1 MEKRIFHKVSDQ
13 RKEQIIEEISAGSV
27 PGFRFYALLATAS
40 LIAAFGLISNSTAV
54 IIGAM
59 LVSPL
64 MTPIIGISLGVVIG
78 KPHLVGTSIRSVI
91 LGVVL
96 AIIFAGLIGF
106 LPLELS
112 ATPEML
118 LRTKPTIL
126 DLMVAVLAGFA
137 GAYAMIDEKLSPA
150 LPGVAIATAIVPP
163 LSNTGI
169 CIALGY
175 YYGAFGSFMLFF
187 ANFLSILLVA
197 GTTFMLAG
205 LSPWWVSI
213 STKDL
218 IRRFGFAI
226 IGFIAVCV
234 FLTYSLI
241 GIVKER
247 YLENTIKNTLD
258 EQILKL
264 HSSSLDSYMYDIEND
279 KLYVLA
285 NIKSPRLIYPDQVDM
300 VQNIIE
306 QRTQLPTELIVRNV
320 LSKDVGS
327 FGSAGNV
334 ASQNLDGFFLKATLS
349 DREKSV
355 NIIEQ
360 ALMEKLAH
368 WPGMSLIDVEHT
380 ELPRGP
386 TVVATMQG
394 YRNLTEGEI
403 KELEDE
409 LRTRM
414 DEPDMNLVIRNI
426 ETSYSDRNG
435 ELIPGYR
442 YAGSLDNEQKVM
454 RNKIE
459 LEIMDEFDKYNDLF
473 PVQIHHRPE
482 DGTWEVLV
490 EVVGTRLLLP
500 EQVSRFEEEIS
511 TRLNRQINVDIWY
524 RSDTVITDKGFMP
537 FQKLNERNV
546 EELDKYL
553 LEHNLNKKP
562 QKNQNPSE
570 IP

>member
-1 MEKRIFHKVSDQ
+1 MEKKTFFKVSED
-13 RKEQIIEEISAGSV
+13 RKQQIIEEISIGSE

-64 MTPIIGISLGVVIG
+64 MIPIIGISLGVVIG
-78 KPHLVGTSIRSVI
+78 RPHLVGTSMRSVV
-91 LGVVL
+91 LGAVF
-96 AIIFAGLIGF
+96 AIIFAALIGF
-106 LPLELS
+106 LPLELT

-169 CIALGY
+169 CLALGY

-213 STKDL
+213 SSRDL
-218 IRRFGFAI
+218 LKRFGFAI

-247 YLENTIKNTLD
+247 YLYNSIKNTLD
-258 EQILKL
+258 TEILKL
-264 HSSSLDSYMYDIEND
+264 HSSSLDSFIYDIED
-279 KLYVLA
+279 GKLYVLA
-285 NIKSPRLIYPDQVDM
+285 NIKSPKTITPYGVET
-300 VQNIIE
+300 VQKKISNLT
-306 QRTQLPTELIVRNV
+306 RMPTELIVRNV

-334 ASQNLDGFFLKATLS
+334 ATQNLDGFFLRETLT
-349 DREKSV
+349 DKEKSV
-355 NIIEQ
+355 NIVEQ
-360 ALMEKLAH
+360 ALMDKLAY
-368 WPGMSLIDVEHT
+368 WPGMSLVDVEYVA
-380 ELPRGP
+380 LPRGP
-386 TVVATMQG
+386 TVVATIQG

-403 KELEDE
+403 TELEDE
-409 LRTRM
+409 LKTQM
-414 DEPDMNLVIRNI
+414 GKPQMNLITRNI

-435 ELIPGYR
+435 ELIPGYK
-442 YAGSLDNEQKVM
+442 YAGNLTDEEKIT

-459 LEIMDEFDKYNDLF
+459 LEIMDKFDRYDKLF

-482 DGTWEVLV
+482 DGTWDVLV
-490 EVVGTRLLLP
+490 EAVGTRVLLP
-500 EQVSRFEEEIS
+500 EEVSALEREVSAALDRE
-511 TRLNRQINVDIWY
+511 INVDVWY
-524 RSDTVITDKGFMP
+524 RSDTVITDEGFMP
-537 FQKLNERNV
+537 FQKLNEQNV
-546 EELDKYL
+546 EEFDKYL
-553 LEHNLNKKP
+553 REHDEHKAKP
-562 QKNQNPSE
+562 DNQE
-570 IP
+570 